1 MAKWLKRFFASLHLC
16 GKTRRMEAF
25 EPSDSDIEQVVD
37 ASRKAEGLGPAPRS
51 PGQGIADMDARIHE
65 LTELKRQFL
74 NREAPDEEIS
84 KINRQIAEACAR
96 RLEYEAQLKGK
107 N

>member
-1 MAKWLKRFFASLHLC
+1 MDP
-16 GKTRRMEAF
+16 F
-25 EPSDSDIEQVVD
+25 EPSNSDLEQVVD

-51 PGQGIADMDARIHE
+51 PEQGIADMDARIHE

-74 NREAPDEEIS
+74 NRETPDEEIS
-84 KINRQIAEACAR
+84 KINRQISEACVR
-96 RLEYEAQLKGK
+96 RLEYETQLKSR